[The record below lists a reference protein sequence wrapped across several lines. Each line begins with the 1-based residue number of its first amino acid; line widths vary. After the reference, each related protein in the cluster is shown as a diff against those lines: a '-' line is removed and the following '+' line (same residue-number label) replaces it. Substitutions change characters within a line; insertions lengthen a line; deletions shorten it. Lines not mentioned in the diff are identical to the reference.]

1 MYKKYLTVIAFITL
15 GLVTSGC
22 NSTKGAEEESAPTDP
37 KALFSE
43 GIAEINQGNYNT
55 AISSFET
62 LEKEHPASDL
72 APEAQVRRAYSQYL
86 DGKFD
91 DAIITAEDFTRQ
103 YPVHESAPYMYYLK
117 ALCYYDQIVDVGRDQ
132 HLSFKAIEA
141 LNELIARYPDSSYAR
156 DARLKVEYVHNI
168 LAGKEMEIG
177 NFYQKKNH
185 LIAALIRYKT
195 VVEQYQ
201 TSIFTPEALYRM
213 VEIYYT
219 LGDEGQARK
228 YAAVLGYN
236 YPDNEWYKK
245 AYALAEGKTQGS
257 QRSWYHELQKIW

>member
-1 MYKKYLTVIAFITL
+1 MYKKYLTAIAFLSL
-15 GLVTSGC
+15 GMASAGC
-22 NSTKGAEEESAPTDP
+22 NTTKEAEEATPTDP

-43 GIAEINQGNYNT
+43 GIDEINQGNYNT
-55 AISSFET
+55 AVASFET
-62 LEKEHPASDL
+62 LEIEHPASEL

-86 DGKFD
+86 DSKYD
-91 DAIITAEDFTRQ
+91 DALITIDDFTKQ

-141 LNELIARYPDSSYAR
+141 LNELIARYPESTYAR
-156 DARLKVEYVHNI
+156 DAKLKVEYVHNI
-168 LAGKEMEIG
+168 LAGKEMDIG

-185 LIAALIRYKT
+185 MIAALIRYKT

-219 LGDEGQARK
+219 LGDVDQAKK

-236 YPDNEWYKK
+236 YPDSEWYSK
-245 AYALAEGKTQGS
+245 AYSLVETKTQGT
-257 QRSWYHELQKIW
+257 QRSWYHELGKIW